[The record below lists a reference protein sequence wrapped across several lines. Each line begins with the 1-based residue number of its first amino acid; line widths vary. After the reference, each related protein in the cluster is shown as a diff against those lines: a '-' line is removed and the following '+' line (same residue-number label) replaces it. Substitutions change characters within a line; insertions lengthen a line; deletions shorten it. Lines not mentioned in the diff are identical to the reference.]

1 MIESKLACLGRGR
14 FKYAVVPW
22 YTVESLGLTQNAL
35 QCVKEHQVLVQVSS
49 SSLWGQC
56 WPDAMVLFEGCPVQ
70 RPRHPSWKSRLWE
83 SPRQRGGWRE
93 VDSPRRRPSSRERP
107 WTARNP
113 SLSSSIPLMAGPS
126 ITSNFT
132 FIGDFWVERHTLA
145 ECTLEY
151 TPCYEKSIL
160 GSKQPVSGIFL
171 VAHITRQD

>member
-113 SLSSSIPLMAGPS
+113 SLSHSCPPRRASRWWPDPPS
-126 ITSNFT
+126 PRTSPSLETSGWRDTHWQSAPWNS
-132 FIGDFWVERHTLA
+132 RCCLA
-145 ECTLEY
+145 IR
-151 TPCYEKSIL
+151 IL
-160 GSKQPVSGIFL
+160 WKI
-171 VAHITRQD
+171 